1 MSRVSRMGPTS
12 VPPSSWFPCPLRHA
26 SFFRFLRPSALGC
39 RLLPL
44 PSALTPA
51 LFTPLPTFLCL
62 CPGPPG
68 PQAPRPP
75 RPLLFASPSL
85 LFCLPHSAVRFD
97 PPPPPRPPALP
108 RSAPPSRPSRPPISF
123 RPAFPCPRPVFCPP
137 LPPPPAPLHLA
148 SRCAPSALRPVS
160 SAPHPTP
167 PPPRPPFRPPHP
179 ARPAR
184 PASHPVSSALLPHF
198 APALFA
204 PPILPLPHSAAS
216 SPSAPLAAVGG
227 GASRAA
233 AVSPPL
239 RPGVLVIG

>member
-12 VPPSSWFPCPLRHA
+12 VPPSSWFPRPLRHA

-62 CPGPPG
+62 CPRPSDPPG
-68 PQAPRPP
+68 PRPPWGPGPPDPP

-85 LFCLPHSAVRFD
+85 PFRLPHSAVRFD
-97 PPPPPRPPALP
+97 PPPPRPRPPHILP
-108 RSAPPSRPSRPPISF
+108 SRLPPPRFLPAASPAPCPSAPRPPPLPSSLRPASSAPPSHPSPPV
-123 RPAFPCPRPVFCPP
+123 PRSASS
-137 LPPPPAPLHLA
+137 APRRAL
-148 SRCAPSALRPVS
+148 SALRPR
-160 SAPHPTP
+160 AL
-167 PPPRPPFRPPHP
+167 RPIHP
-179 ARPAR
+179 A
-184 PASHPVSSALLPHF
+184 
-198 APALFA
+198 
-204 PPILPLPHSAAS
+204 
-216 SPSAPLAAVGG
+216 PSAFRRLAPPLAAVGG
-227 GASRAA
+227 GAPRAA